1 MSAAGG
7 PAPRP
12 GITIATGRPR
22 PDVRLVA
29 LAGELDMATAP
40 RVREQLRRQ
49 PPDPPVLVLDLT
61 AVTFLGGA
69 GITVVLEAAQAVPGG
84 LQVVIAPDGPVRR
97 AFRVTGV
104 DRVLSLHADL
114 DDALAAAALQD

>member
-1 MSAAGG
+1 
-7 PAPRP
+7 
-12 GITIATGRPR
+12 
-22 PDVRLVA
+22 
-29 LAGELDMATAP
+29 MATAP